1 MGGIDGEPRAGG
13 AGLVAEGCGLYGP
26 AGADPDPGVCGCG
39 WGVCPAVR
47 VVGLDDDG
55 VAAEFRTER
64 RCTSRWSAPPTADPL
79 LVGPAPASAARPA
92 SPWGVL
98 RPEPVLPGAAVTRGP
113 LSSPVVRRGAG
124 AACTAR

>member
-1 MGGIDGEPRAGG
+1 MGGIDGEARAGG
-13 AGLVAEGCGLYGP
+13 AGRVAEGCGLYGP
-26 AGADPDPGVCGCG
+26 AGADPDGCDFG
-39 WGVCPAVR
+39 CGVCPAVP

-64 RCTSRWSAPPTADPL
+64 RCTSRWSALPTADPL
-79 LVGPAPASAARPA
+79 LVGAAPASAELPA

-113 LSSPVVRRGAG
+113 LSSPVARRGAG